1 MNNNDNIFALS
12 SGRGKSGVAVI
23 RISGND
29 LEKFAQRL
37 VLPFAGEG
45 VRRGT
50 PGGSGIVPRRAYFTN
65 LRDDNGDIID
75 QCVVIYFVAP
85 HSFTGTDIIE
95 IQCHGAPAVINK
107 IFEFLRGHNMRVAT
121 PGEFSRRA
129 FYNGKMDL
137 SDVDGLIALLD
148 AQTDKQRAAALH
160 SMMGGDSA
168 VYENWRDQ
176 MLEISAYAAAMT
188 DYDADDL
195 PPNIADR
202 ILERIKTLYTAVSG
216 VLGNYK
222 ISRAIMCGIN
232 IAIVGE
238 TNVGKSSL
246 FNRIVGSARAIV
258 SDIPGTTR
266 DVVSAQM
273 DIDGYVV
280 NLSDTA
286 GLRNTADFV
295 ERIGIERTN
304 TEIANA
310 DIVLHIIDGDTPP
323 CGHPSGQ
330 RGTLLSPMTQPNSP
344 LARGVAGET
353 RRGVVAPIAQNE
365 ILIVNKSDTI
375 DSHDIPGAIYVSA
388 KTGAGLPELMHE
400 IRNRIAEITNNGES
414 TVMINARTYDL
425 LVTARDELYAAL
437 GDFDG
442 DYDILSEHVRY
453 AADAIGRILGTIGT
467 AEILD
472 MTFSQLCLGK

>member
-1 MNNNDNIFALS
+1 MNNDTIFALS
-12 SGRGKSGVAVI
+12 SGHGKSGVAVI
-23 RISGND
+23 RISGDN
-29 LEKFAQRL
+29 LESFAQNTIGR
-37 VLPFAGEG
+37 
-45 VRRGT
+45 T
-50 PGGSGIVPRRAYFTN
+50 PVPRHAYLVNLKDGTN
-65 LRDDNGDIID
+65 ELID
-75 QCVVIYFVAP
+75 QCVVIYFNAP
-85 HSFTGTDIIE
+85 HSFTGQDIIE
-95 IQCHGAPAVINK
+95 IHCHGAPAVINK

-137 SDVDGLIALLD
+137 TDVDGLVALLD
-148 AQTDKQRAAALH
+148 AQTDKQRAAALR

-168 VYENWRDQ
+168 IYENWRDQ

-195 PPNIADR
+195 PPNISDI
-202 ILERIKTLYTAVSG
+202 ILEHIKTLYTVVSG
-216 VLGNYK
+216 VLDNYK
-222 ISRAIMCGIN
+222 VSRAIMCGIN

-246 FNRIVGSARAIV
+246 FNRIVGANRAIV

-273 DIDGYVV
+273 DIDGYMV

-286 GLRNTADFV
+286 GLRNTVDFV
-295 ERIGIERTN
+295 EKIGIERTN

-310 DIVLHIIDGDTPP
+310 DIVLHVIDINGSVTP
-323 CGHPSGQ
+323 
-330 RGTLLSPMTQPNSP
+330 
-344 LARGVAGET
+344 VAE
-353 RRGVVAPIAQNE
+353 NE
-365 ILIVNKSDTI
+365 ILVINKSDTI
-375 DSHDIPGAIYVSA
+375 DSRDIRGAIYVSA
-388 KTGAGLPELMHE
+388 KTGAGIPELMHE

-425 LVTARDELYAAL
+425 LMTARDELFAAL
-437 GDFDG
+437 NDFNG
-442 DYDILSEHVRY
+442 DYDILSEQVRY
-453 AADAIGRILGTIGT
+453 AADAIGKILGTIGT

-472 MTFSQLCLGK
+472 KTFSQLCLGK

>member
-29 LEKFAQRL
+29 LEKFAKKIIGR
-37 VLPFAGEG
+37 
-45 VRRGT
+45 T
-50 PGGSGIVPRRAYFTN
+50 PVPRHAYFTN
-65 LRDDNGDIID
+65 LRDDNGEIID

-137 SDVDGLIALLD
+137 TDVDGLVALLD
-148 AQTDKQRAAALH
+148 AQTDKQRAVALR

-168 VYENWRDQ
+168 IYENWRDQ

-195 PPNIADR
+195 PPNISDR

-222 ISRAIMCGIN
+222 VSRAIMCGIN

-273 DIDGYVV
+273 DIDGYMV

-295 ERIGIERTN
+295 EKIGIERTN

-310 DIVLHIIDGDTPP
+310 DIVLHVIDTTSS
-323 CGHPSGQ
+323 PS
-330 RGTLLSPMTQPNSP
+330 
-344 LARGVAGET
+344 LAKGWRVAPA
-353 RRGVVAPIAQNE
+353 GVVE

-375 DSHDIPGAIYVSA
+375 DSREIPGAIYVSA
-388 KTGAGLPELMHE
+388 KTGAGISELMHE
-400 IRNRIAEITNNGES
+400 IRKRIAEITNNGES
-414 TVMINARTYDL
+414 AVMINARTYDL
-425 LVTARDELYAAL
+425 LVTARNELYAAL
-437 GDFDG
+437 DDFDG

-453 AADAIGRILGTIGT
+453 AADAIGKILGTIGT

>member
-29 LEKFAQRL
+29 LEKFAKKIIGR
-37 VLPFAGEG
+37 
-45 VRRGT
+45 T
-50 PGGSGIVPRRAYFTN
+50 PVPRRAYFTN
-65 LRDDNGDIID
+65 LRDDSGEIID
-75 QCVVIYFVAP
+75 QCVVIFFVAP

-137 SDVDGLIALLD
+137 TDVDGLVALLD
-148 AQTDKQRAAALH
+148 AQTDKQRAAALR

-195 PPNIADR
+195 PPNISDR

-222 ISRAIMCGIN
+222 VSRAIMCGIN

-246 FNRIVGSARAIV
+246 FNRIVGASRAIV

-273 DIDGYVV
+273 DIDGYMV

-295 ERIGIERTN
+295 ECIGIERTN

-310 DIVLHIIDGDTPP
+310 DIVLHVINAGDST
-323 CGHPSGQ
+323 
-330 RGTLLSPMTQPNSP
+330 
-344 LARGVAGET
+344 E
-353 RRGVVAPIAQNE
+353 PISRNE
-365 ILIVNKSDTI
+365 ILVINKSDTI
-375 DSHDIPGAIYVSA
+375 DSRDIPGAIYVSA
-388 KTGAGLPELMHE
+388 KTGAGISELMHE

-425 LVTARDELYAAL
+425 LMTARDELYAAL
-437 GDFDG
+437 DDFDG

-467 AEILD
+467 NEILD